1 MSQPTVRAVARP
13 AVPATPAAEGTTG
26 AGVLFVSFLRQV
38 TRIVVPI
45 LVAGVLI
52 VLLWWVVLV
61 AFGVDPSIGK
71 MPVDVWH
78 YLFTAE
84 GAAANRAAINQQLL
98 VTLGDAAWGFTAGML
113 GAMAVATV
121 FVLSRSVEQ
130 AAMPV
135 AMLLRSVPLVALTPV
150 ITLIFGREIA
160 TTAIIGAIVVF
171 FPSLVNIAL
180 GLRSANPQTMDLIT
194 AYGGSTWTGLRKV
207 AVPTCLP
214 ALFASA
220 RIGVPGALTGA
231 LLAEWLATGKGVG
244 SDILQAIGL
253 FDYDKV
259 WAEIVVLTVTSV
271 VLYSIVGIIE
281 SAVLAAWGP
290 NAGKR

>member
-1 MSQPTVRAVARP
+1 MTATQVSPARP
-13 AVPATPAAEGTTG
+13 VPRAAEESTGFGTL
-26 AGVLFVSFLRQV
+26 ALAFLRGAV
-38 TRIVVPI
+38 RIVVPM
-45 LVAGVLI
+45 LVAGILI
-52 VLLWWVVLV
+52 VVLWWAVLV
-61 AFGVDPSIGK
+61 AFHVDPSIGK
-71 MPVDVWH
+71 MPTDVWA
-78 YLFTAE
+78 YLFDSDD
-84 GAAANRAAINQQLL
+84 AAANRKAVGEQLA
-98 VTLGDAAWGFTAGML
+98 VTLGDAAWGFVAGML
-113 GAMAVATV
+113 GSMLVAMI
-121 FVLSRSVEQ
+121 FVMSRSVEQ

-150 ITLIFGREIA
+150 IVLIFGREIA

-180 GLRSANPQTMDLIT
+180 GLRSASPQTMDLIT
-194 AYGGSTWTGLRKV
+194 AYGGSRWTALRKV
-207 AVPTCLP
+207 AVPTSLP
-214 ALFASA
+214 AFFASA

-259 WAEIVVLTVTSV
+259 WAEIAALTVTSV
-271 VLYSIVGIIE
+271 VLYTVVGLIE